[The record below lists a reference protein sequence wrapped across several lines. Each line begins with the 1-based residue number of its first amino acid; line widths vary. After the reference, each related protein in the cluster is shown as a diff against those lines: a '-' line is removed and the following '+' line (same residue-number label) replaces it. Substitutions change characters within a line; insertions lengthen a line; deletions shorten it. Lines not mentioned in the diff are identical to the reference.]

1 METWLE
7 SNSSSRKNEIFM
19 RKSRDLR
26 KWAHRCYFYFEHFR
40 ATQIELMMYSSK
52 ATQKW
57 QGSDQQRCTSC
68 RLGRDAEAGLGG
80 CAEPLAADSEAKH
93 TVAGDF
99 YPPPPGKWQ
108 FACLFFLSV
117 SQLGIYCSISV
128 VKNLLYWSSPRGSMT
143 DMSQM
148 RVGNN

>member
-1 METWLE
+1 MLEVNGRRELVEKWNCGRATVMETWLE

-57 QGSDQQRCTSC
+57 QGSD
-68 RLGRDAEAGLGG
+68 
-80 CAEPLAADSEAKH
+80 
-93 TVAGDF
+93 
-99 YPPPPGKWQ
+99 
-108 FACLFFLSV
+108 
-117 SQLGIYCSISV
+117 
-128 VKNLLYWSSPRGSMT
+128 
-143 DMSQM
+143 
-148 RVGNN
+148 